1 MIPLPRTMVLR
12 QQMTGLIRGVGLELC
27 DRAGD
32 VLARASGDQ
41 RVVVSDPGGQAV
53 LVLEG
58 RRSPIRVL
66 DPGGRV
72 LGVIEQRSRKFAT
85 PRIAITGPQGEPLGT
100 LGGPH
105 SEMKLSDASGVLVAD
120 VLMEGGAQ
128 VLVLREDPA
137 EPLHSLVVAA
147 LIGANL
153 LVGWSRG
160 PRRNRTAATRWRM

>member
-1 MIPLPRTMVLR
+1 MVLR

-27 DRAGD
+27 DRAGT
-32 VLARASGDQ
+32 VLARASGDR

-66 DPGGRV
+66 DSGGGV
-72 LGVIEQRSRKFAT
+72 LGVIELRSRRFAT
-85 PRIAITGPQGEPLGT
+85 PRIAISGPQGQPLGT
-100 LGGPH
+100 IEGP
-105 SEMKLSDASGVLVAD
+105 SREMKLSDPSGALVAD
-120 VLMEGGAQ
+120 VLMEGGDQ

-137 EPLHSLVVAA
+137 EPLRSLMVAA
-147 LIGANL
+147 LIGANV